1 MEKRSRSMV
10 RDACR
15 QALNYLLGVWLLLSS
30 PVGLYGQ
37 TGTPAH
43 AASAWKAHLSGNI
56 SLDSLTSYL
65 NRHSR
70 YRLTFDAQKV
80 KGSMIVSL
88 RPGVYDLPRLLSK
101 IRSATGLSTS
111 FHADHIIL
119 RQGPPA
125 ARPSPTSPPL
135 PTSRSLPASPPLPTV
150 RARTASIVSVQLT
163 AQQRA
168 DTPAAITAT
177 RPRTVKGMPQTN
189 SPDQSIPAPTN
200 PALSGYLQAGVS
212 ATEVL
217 YLNVGVEAGFRVLHL
232 LVSGGTSWHTQVW
245 GIGLGSVVAG
255 DDDHQYQVKV
265 QFFPLKIGYALDSA
279 GNSNKLTVKGQLLR
293 GDLLWGKRF
302 GDAWLLKIGPDVSLL
317 RTHYYQQGAPVDPG
331 NFTGATENADKQ
343 FYLLKPPDLLH
354 NSFSRNSPANTKWW
368 IGLSIGLFYDLPSRS
383 R

>member
-1 MEKRSRSMV
+1 MV
-10 RDACR
+10 
-15 QALNYLLGVWLLLSS
+15 NLS
-30 PVGLYGQ
+30 
-37 TGTPAH
+37 
-43 AASAWKAHLSGNI
+43 
-56 SLDSLTSYL
+56 
-65 NRHSR
+65 
-70 YRLTFDAQKV
+70 
-80 KGSMIVSL
+80 
-88 RPGVYDLPRLLSK
+88 PGMYDLPRLLSK

-119 RQGPPA
+119 RPRPPTT
-125 ARPSPTSPPL
+125 RPS
-135 PTSRSLPASPPLPTV
+135 PASPPFAATQPIPASRSIPANPPATTV
-150 RARTASIVSVQLT
+150 RARA

-168 DTPAAITAT
+168 DTPAAITVT
-177 RPRTVKGMPQTN
+177 RPRTIKGILQVKP
-189 SPDQSIPAPTN
+189 PDQPIPAPTD
-200 PALSGYLQAGVS
+200 PAWSGYLQAGVS

-217 YLNVGVEAGFRVLHL
+217 YLNAGVEAGFRVLHL
-232 LVSGGTSWHTQVW
+232 LVSGGTSWHTRVW

-255 DDDHQYQVKV
+255 DDNNQYQVKL

-317 RTHYYQQGAPVDPG
+317 RTHYYQRGSPVDPG
-331 NFTGATENADKQ
+331 NYTGTNENADKQ

-368 IGLSIGLFYDLPSRS
+368 VGLSIGLYYDLPSRS